1 MKSKAKSLRFSE
13 AEEAEIRAY
22 VEFTGEQEAVV
33 MERLAMRGLR
43 EERLERAVMAYVGGA
58 SSGEAAAIACI
69 SRHAFLTKALERGVV
84 VLDDQPEDLVHDL
97 SQAASLLGDERLAAA
112 VAEVSG
118 QLGSGS
124 N

>member
-33 MERLAMRGLR
+33 MERLAIRGLR

-58 SSGEAAAIACI
+58 SSGEAAAIAGI

-84 VLDDQPEDLVHDL
+84 VLDDQPEDLLHDL
-97 SQAASLLGDERLAAA
+97 GQAASLLGDERLANA
-112 VAEVSG
+112 VARVSG
-118 QLGSGS
+118 QLVSGS
-124 N
+124 D